1 MLTIR
6 KKYVL
11 DEQSRPIAVQIDIET
26 FRRIEEALEDY
37 GLLRKMK
44 DVDDE
49 PRLSLEEA
57 RKAFSKMRKKK

>member
-49 PRLSLEEA
+49 PRLSLQEA

>member
-44 DVDDE
+44 EVDDE
-49 PRLSLEEA
+49 PRLSLQEA